1 VIPGDP
7 AVILCAP
14 QRHGSRHGRKQ
25 HRRIQPSASPD
36 RCRCRHGRG
45 SGSGTR
51 RCGHGH
57 ATVRYGSR
65 PHYRGAGAP
74 CWSNCGNASGV
85 PRAWF
90 DPRRTSRSGRHRS
103 TEQQERR
110 FHQRRY
116 PRARSRKHAR
126 SHSGALFLDGPRQS
140 PRIQCRIAE
149 AKKTRC
155 GKPAGFRLSGIW
167 GRPRMRVLSS
177 LFPGWRIASATPP
190 RAALQGGPSAFLSGA
205 AYITGA
211 SPSAPG
217 LLVGA
222 CWWVKP
228 LRMSH
233 RPSAGRINFHI
244 PREAGWCGRWV
255 RSVPLWFHPPTVT
268 APLGSAGTSRGLAN
282 AASRADLWKN
292 TTS

>member
-1 VIPGDP
+1 
-7 AVILCAP
+7 
-14 QRHGSRHGRKQ
+14 
-25 HRRIQPSASPD
+25 
-36 RCRCRHGRG
+36 
-45 SGSGTR
+45 
-51 RCGHGH
+51 
-57 ATVRYGSR
+57 
-65 PHYRGAGAP
+65 
-74 CWSNCGNASGV
+74 
-85 PRAWF
+85 
-90 DPRRTSRSGRHRS
+90 
-103 TEQQERR
+103 
-110 FHQRRY
+110 
-116 PRARSRKHAR
+116 
-126 SHSGALFLDGPRQS
+126 
-140 PRIQCRIAE
+140 
-149 AKKTRC
+149 
-155 GKPAGFRLSGIW
+155 
-167 GRPRMRVLSS
+167 VLSS